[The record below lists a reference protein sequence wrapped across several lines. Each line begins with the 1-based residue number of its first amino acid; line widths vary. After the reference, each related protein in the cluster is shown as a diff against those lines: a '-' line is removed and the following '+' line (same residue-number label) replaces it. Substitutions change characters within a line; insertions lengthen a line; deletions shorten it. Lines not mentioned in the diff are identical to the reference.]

1 MLTVDWSSY
10 ENSSLS
16 SVQPLSRVQL
26 FVTPWT
32 QHTRTPCPS
41 PTPRVYSDS
50 CPLSWWCHPTI
61 SSSVIPFSSCLQSS
75 QHQGLFQ
82 WVSSSHQVAKVLELR
97 WIWVWTSFRS
107 WWWTGNFNLTAAV
120 TVCSGFGAQ
129 ENQVCYCFHC
139 FPIYLPLSDWTR
151 CHDLGFLNVE
161 FLANFIPLFKK
172 V

>member
-1 MLTVDWSSY
+1 MI
-10 ENSSLS
+10 
-16 SVQPLSRVQL
+16 SVQFSHSVMSNSLRPHWQQHAKLPVHHQLPELTQTHVHGVGDAIQPSHPLL
-26 FVTPWT
+26 
-32 QHTRTPCPS
+32 S
-41 PTPRVYSDS
+41 PTPAFN
-50 CPLSWWCHPTI
+50 L
-61 SSSVIPFSSCLQSS
+61 F

-120 TVCSGFGAQ
+120 TVCSGFGVQ

-139 FPIYLPLSDWTR
+139 FPIYLPLSDRTR

-161 FLANFIPLFKK
+161 FLANFIPLF
-172 V
+172 